1 MALAERRVVESH
13 ARTILKAVTY
23 RVGGFL
29 LTSAVAWALTHR
41 ADVAA
46 TIGLADTAVKLVAYY
61 LHERIWLKIKFGRQ
75 KPPEYQ
81 I

>member
-1 MALAERRVVESH
+1 MESH

-23 RVGGFL
+23 RVGGLF
-29 LTSAVAWALTHR
+29 LTSAVAWVLTR
-41 ADVAA
+41 RMDMAA

-61 LHERIWLKIKFGRQ
+61 LHERIWLKVKFGRQ